1 MFAYSIIALAKHYIW
16 ETGTSNDALVT
27 MIKVLNAIKCLL
39 GPNRMR
45 EIWYKFSRKQR
56 TTSQSAYQ
64 YKLLYWSMDE
74 RVTKAVVLFPCADA
88 GKSGLLDGVLFLGL
102 GFGGGFYRDAAESA
116 AIPSFEFPFKEGQIS
131 RS

>member
-1 MFAYSIIALAKHYIW
+1 LFAYSIIALAKHYIW
-16 ETGTSNDALVT
+16 ETGTFDDALVT

-39 GPNRMR
+39 GPNRVR
-45 EIWYKFSRKQR
+45 EIWYKFSRKQQ
-56 TTSQSAYQ
+56 TASQSAYQ

-74 RVTKAVVLFPCADA
+74 RVAKAVVLFSCADA

-116 AIPSFEFPFKEGQIS
+116 AMPSCEFPFKEGQIS